1 MATKQA
7 QVVVAGHICL
17 DIIPALDEVE
27 GGLETILVP
36 GTLTNIGPATTAT
49 GGAVSNTGL
58 ALHRLGIATRL
69 MGKIGD
75 DQFGSTVLE
84 ILRAREPALADG
96 MIVTPGE
103 HTSYTIVISPPGI
116 DRAFLH
122 CPGANDTF
130 SADDIDY
137 DRLAGVKLFHFG
149 YPPIMRR
156 MFIDGGSELEK
167 LLLGVKQKGLTV
179 SLDMAKP
186 DPASAAGRTDW
197 PALLERTLP
206 CVDVFCPSIDE
217 ILFMLDRERFEHLSQ
232 QALDGNIM
240 PFVDGDLLGE
250 ISQRLIDMGAAIVVL
265 KLGSA
270 GLYARTTADRSR
282 LAEAGAARPDDT
294 DAWVGREMLVP
305 CFKVEVVGATGSGD
319 CAIAGF
325 LAGLLQGQSLEE
337 SMTMATA
344 VGACNVERP
353 DAISGVRP
361 WDQVQSRINSGWQR
375 HKVTLKLDKWRVD
388 AVKSTYL
395 GPNDAGAK

>member
-1 MATKQA
+1 MATE
-7 QVVVAGHICL
+7 QVQVIVAGHICL
-17 DIIPALDEVE
+17 DIIPALDDVE
-27 GGLETILVP
+27 GGLEAILVP
-36 GTLTNIGPATTAT
+36 GKLTNIGPALTAT

-58 ALHRLGIATRL
+58 ALHRLSIPTRL

-75 DQFGSTVLE
+75 DRFGSAVLE
-84 ILRAREPALADG
+84 ILADRDPALTDS

-137 DRLAGVKLFHFG
+137 DRLAGAKLFHFG

-167 LLLGVKQKGLTV
+167 LLFGVKQKGLTV

-186 DPASAAGRTDW
+186 DPASEAGQADW
-197 PALLERTLP
+197 PALLERVLP

-232 QALDGNIM
+232 QSLDADIM
-240 PFVDGDLLGE
+240 PFVNGDLLGE
-250 ISQRLIDMGAAIVVL
+250 ISQRLIDLGAAIVVL

-270 GLYARTTADRSR
+270 GLYARTTTDRSR
-282 LAEAGAARPDDT
+282 LAEAGTARPGDI
-294 DAWVGREMLVP
+294 DAWAGREMLVP
-305 CFKVEVVGATGSGD
+305 CFKVEVAGTTGSGD

-325 LAGLLQGQSLEE
+325 LAGLLHSQGLEE
-337 SMTMATA
+337 TITTA
-344 VGACNVERP
+344 VGVGACNVERP

-361 WDQVQSRINSGWQR
+361 WEQVQQRINSGWER
-375 HKVTLKLDKWRVD
+375 HKVTLKLDRWRVD
-388 AVKSTYL
+388 AVKGVCF

>member
-1 MATKQA
+1 MNTQV

-17 DIIPALDEVE
+17 DIIPALDGVK
-27 GGLETILVP
+27 GGLEAILVP
-36 GTLTNIGPATTAT
+36 GKLTNIGPAVVAT

-58 ALHRLGIATRL
+58 ALHRLGIGTRL

-75 DQFGSTVLE
+75 DQFGSSVLE
-84 ILRAREPALADG
+84 ILRARDATLADG

-116 DRAFLH
+116 DRTFLH

-137 DRLAGVKLFHFG
+137 GNLTGARLFHFG

-156 MFIDGGSELEK
+156 MFIDDGSELEK

-186 DPASAAGRTDW
+186 DPASAAGQADW
-197 PALLERTLP
+197 PTLLERVLP

-232 QALDGNIM
+232 QSLNADIM
-240 PFVDGDLLGE
+240 PFVDSDLLDE

-270 GLYARTTADRSR
+270 GLYARTTASR
-282 LAEAGAARPDDT
+282 ARLVEAGAAKPGDIDGWT
-294 DAWVGREMLVP
+294 EREIIVP
-305 CFKVEVVGATGSGD
+305 CFKVEVAGTTGSGD

-325 LAGLLQGQSLEE
+325 LAGLLHGQSPEE
-337 SMTMATA
+337 SMTTAAA

-353 DAISGVRP
+353 DATSGVRS
-361 WDQVQSRINSGWQR
+361 WDEVQSRINSGWQR
-375 HKVTLKLDKWRVD
+375 HKVILKLDK
-388 AVKSTYL
+388 
-395 GPNDAGAK
+395 

>member
-1 MATKQA
+1 MATEQV

-17 DIIPALDEVE
+17 DIIPALDGVK
-27 GGLETILVP
+27 GGLESILIP
-36 GTLTNIGPATTAT
+36 GKLINIGPAVVAT

-58 ALHRLGIATRL
+58 ALHRLGIGTRL

-75 DQFGSTVLE
+75 DQFGSSVLE
-84 ILRAREPALADG
+84 ILRARDADLANG

-103 HTSYTIVISPPGI
+103 NTSYTIVISPPGI
-116 DRAFLH
+116 DRTFLH
-122 CPGANDTF
+122 CSGANDTF

-137 DRLAGVKLFHFG
+137 DSLAGAKLFHFG

-156 MFIDGGSELEK
+156 MFIDGGAELEK

-186 DPASAAGRTDW
+186 DPTSEAGQADW
-197 PALLERTLP
+197 PALLERVLP

-232 QALDGNIM
+232 APNADIM

-250 ISQRLIDMGAAIVVL
+250 ISQRLIDMGVAIVVL

-270 GLYARTTADRSR
+270 GLYARTTSDRAR
-282 LAEAGAARPDDT
+282 LAEAGAAKPGDI
-294 DAWVGREMLVP
+294 DAWAGRELIVP
-305 CFKVEVVGATGSGD
+305 CFKVEMAGTTGSGD
-319 CAIAGF
+319 CTIAGF
-325 LAGLLQGQSLEE
+325 LAGLLHGQGLEE
-337 SMTMATA
+337 SMTTA
-344 VGACNVERP
+344 VGVGACNVERP

-361 WDQVQSRINSGWQR
+361 WDEVQHRINSGWQR
-375 HKVTLKLDKWRVD
+375 HKVILKLDK
-388 AVKSTYL
+388 
-395 GPNDAGAK
+395 